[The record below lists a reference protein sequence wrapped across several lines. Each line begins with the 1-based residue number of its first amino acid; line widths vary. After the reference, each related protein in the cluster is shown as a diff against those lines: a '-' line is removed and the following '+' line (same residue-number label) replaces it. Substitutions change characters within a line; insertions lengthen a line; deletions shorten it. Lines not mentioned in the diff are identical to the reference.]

1 VLCKECT
8 GSMGTHI
15 TIMRSYAS
23 ARHATVTITA
33 PVHTAPRCACLVTPA
48 FASVLVVLALG
59 ADDGLL
65 VLEWNGLTS
74 VAVTLS
80 MPVNEYRGAG
90 AVPGAGTVVS
100 ALQRY
105 ASVRMEKCLGLRM
118 EAHEWS
124 PPDCASAI
132 RDEARRGRSVVGRIV
147 GDGMR

>member
-1 VLCKECT
+1 M
-8 GSMGTHI
+8 STHI

-33 PVHTAPRCACLVTPA
+33 PVHTAPRRACLVTPA

-80 MPVNEYRGAG
+80 MPVNEYRGG
-90 AVPGAGTVVS
+90 GVVPGAVRVVS

-105 ASVRMEKCLGLRM
+105 ASVRTGNSLGPWVG
-118 EAHEWS
+118 AHEGS
-124 PPDCASAI
+124 PLDCASAT
-132 RDEARRGRSVVGRIV
+132 RDEARRGMSVVGRIV